1 MDSVWPDSYQQVK
14 YKNQGYIHGLGEV
27 FMARYTLRQLE
38 AFVAVAEQ
46 GSLTSAAEKLHV
58 SQSAISGAI
67 NNLERV
73 FGAQLTIRRKAHGV
87 TLTSAGKYVLDR
99 SKGLLN
105 AASDLELHASDAGT
119 ELRGALTLGCYRTL
133 APTVL
138 AGLIDQYS
146 RLYPLVELDFF
157 DGPQSEIQ
165 ERVLAG
171 RLDLAVAYDLGLPA
185 GLQRKRLYEAAPS
198 IVLAADHPLASR
210 PSLGLNDVA
219 DEPMILLDVNPSRE
233 NTMMMFSSAG
243 LQPNIR
249 FRTTDYEVT
258 RSLVGRGMGYA
269 ILIQQPAANQ
279 TYEGRPLVVH
289 PMTPVIRTVPVSI
302 VWPGSVTPSQSAAA
316 MVALASELYA
326 EAG

>member
-1 MDSVWPDSYQQVK
+1 MV
-14 YKNQGYIHGLGEV
+14 
-27 FMARYTLRQLE
+27 RYTLRQLE

-46 GSLTSAAEKLHV
+46 GSLTAASEKLHV
-58 SQSAISGAI
+58 SQSAVSGAI
-67 NNLERV
+67 NNLERA

-87 TLTSAGKYVLDR
+87 SLTSAGRYVLDR

-105 AASDLELHASDAGT
+105 AASDLELHASDAGA

-146 RLYPLVELDFF
+146 RRHPLVELDFF

-165 ERVLAG
+165 ARLLAG
-171 RLDLAVAYDLGLPA
+171 RLDLAVAYDLALPA
-185 GLQRKRLYEAAPS
+185 ELQRKRLYNAAPS
-198 IVLAADHPLASR
+198 IVLSADHPLASR
-210 PSLGLNDVA
+210 PSLGLADVA
-219 DEPMILLDVNPSRE
+219 DEPMILLDVDPSRE

-243 LQPNIR
+243 LRPNIR

-269 ILIQQPAANQ
+269 ILMQQPAANQ

-289 PMTPVIRTVPVSI
+289 QMTPAIRTVPVSI
-302 VWPGSVTPSQSAAA
+302 VWPEYVMPSQSAAA
-316 MVALASELYA
+316 MVALASELYTDS
-326 EAG
+326 